1 MNRASQADRRR
12 EGNQPGGNA
21 VMRYPV
27 TLLML
32 GGVFAVA
39 SFTVSLG
46 HGEPLLD
53 WQRMRDHWSQPD
65 QWLTSSRLLDG
76 GGAGRRVYRWRDATG
91 SWQYGQ
97 IPPPGVDVQ
106 TVEVEAP
113 TIISAEEMR
122 GEGSTAQGK

>member
-1 MNRASQADRRR
+1 
-12 EGNQPGGNA
+12 
-21 VMRYPV
+21 
-27 TLLML
+27 
-32 GGVFAVA
+32 
-39 SFTVSLG
+39 
-46 HGEPLLD
+46 
-53 WQRMRDHWSQPD
+53 MRDHWSQPD